1 MIKDNL
7 IQQKSFDLAI
17 EIINLYK
24 YLKEKNEFVLSKQ
37 LLRSATSIGA
47 NIEESIGGQTKKD
60 FLAKIYIALKKAR
73 ETKYR
78 LKLLDKSQTVKYN
91 YTKYMIEIESI
102 INILTKIS
110 KTTAESLQSKKV

>member
-37 LLRSATSIGA
+37 LLRSATSI
-47 NIEESIGGQTKKD
+47 
-60 FLAKIYIALKKAR
+60 
-73 ETKYR
+73 
-78 LKLLDKSQTVKYN
+78 
-91 YTKYMIEIESI
+91 
-102 INILTKIS
+102 
-110 KTTAESLQSKKV
+110 